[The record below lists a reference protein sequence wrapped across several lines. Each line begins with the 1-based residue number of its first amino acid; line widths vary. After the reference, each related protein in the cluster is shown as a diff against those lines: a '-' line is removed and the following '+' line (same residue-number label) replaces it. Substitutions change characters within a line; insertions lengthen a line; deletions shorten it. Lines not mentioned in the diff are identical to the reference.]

1 MKMMMKRLPLL
12 SLREI
17 RVRLKEVTKVEKD
30 ESRQF

>member
-1 MKMMMKRLPLL
+1 MMMKRLPPL

-17 RVRLKEVTKVEKD
+17 RVRIKEVTKVEKD